1 MDILPL
7 RESFHSFLRAS
18 NHQMPAGYSPDLVT
32 IQLSN
37 CLVTCHNTKKS
48 NLKEKCRTSGISI
61 QPYESRVQAIIILVH
76 TIPLYQTIWQCYLLA
91 ALGSSS
97 PLAWIALCLDP
108 APHHHAKHKRL
119 RWHASR
125 SKEIPACSFLFF
137 SIPLPSPFFL

>member
-1 MDILPL
+1 LDGCVIAFQAQTLSLQTENTTYWAVEVDTNPNGHPSIKRELPF
-7 RESFHSFLRAS
+7 STSFLRAS

-76 TIPLYQTIWQCYLLA
+76 TIPLYQTI
-91 ALGSSS
+91 
-97 PLAWIALCLDP
+97 
-108 APHHHAKHKRL
+108 
-119 RWHASR
+119 
-125 SKEIPACSFLFF
+125 
-137 SIPLPSPFFL
+137 